1 MSGLLHR
8 PDGAS
13 GQPVQPH
20 STPAHRGAERTLTV
34 QVEKA
39 GKWCKRTERSPG
51 PVSYPLHESA
61 LKFAYALEKLC
72 FLEDEKKKKKNHGSN
87 DPG

>member
-34 QVEKA
+34 QV
-39 GKWCKRTERSPG
+39 KRQVSGASELSVHLDQYLTHCTRVPLNSLMLLRS
-51 PVSYPLHESA
+51 
-61 LKFAYALEKLC
+61 YAFWKM
-72 FLEDEKKKKKNHGSN
+72 EKKKKKNHGSN